1 MAFTIA
7 SRITAPN
14 TPTAR
19 DARVPSPWIIL
30 NIPSTNLP
38 IDPPTIPTMIFLSIP
53 MLSFLPIIILA
64 IQPATPPTII
74 LQIMLYLLVFI
85 LYPKDL
91 ILKYTIEK
99 VKNSKT
105 FGIIFKYG
113 HVAQ

>member
-38 IDPPTIPTMIFLSIP
+38 RDPPMIPTMIFLSIP
-53 MLSFLPIIILA
+53 MLSFLFIIMLA

-74 LQIMLYLLVFI
+74 LQIMFIPPCIYLI
-85 LYPKDL
+85 PKRSNFK
-91 ILKYTIEK
+91 IYHRKSEK
-99 VKNSKT
+99 FQN
-105 FGIIFKYG
+105 IWYNI
-113 HVAQ
+113 